1 MKRNTALKIVNPLL
15 AVLVANQILTGLF
28 GRSLSR
34 EGFEI
39 LHKDGGFVLAG
50 VAVLHL
56 ILNWNWVKA
65 NFFKRAPVAKAER
78 PRNTQRIKL

>member
-1 MKRNTALKIVNPLL
+1 MKRNNMLKIVNPIL
-15 AVLVANQILTGLF
+15 AVLVTSQILTGVF
-28 GRSLSR
+28 GRALPYTA
-34 EGFEI
+34 FEI

-65 NFFKRAPVAKAER
+65 NYFKRPHSA
-78 PRNTQRIKL
+78 